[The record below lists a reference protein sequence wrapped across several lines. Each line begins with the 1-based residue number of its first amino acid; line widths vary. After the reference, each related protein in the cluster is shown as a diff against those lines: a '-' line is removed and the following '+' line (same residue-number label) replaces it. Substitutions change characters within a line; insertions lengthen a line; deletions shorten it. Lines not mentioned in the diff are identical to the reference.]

1 MIRRL
6 MRSATVARVHSLPR
20 YLADLINCAG
30 LAVPAGVRAT
40 TAKSANF
47 IHPKLNITESDD

>member
-1 MIRRL
+1 

-20 YLADLINCAG
+20 YSADLINCAG

-47 IHPKLNITESDD
+47 TPKTKHYGKWRLNCFT